1 MKLYNAC
8 TFYAMSM
15 SKDTCKKERLARQ
28 LRENL
33 VRRKEV
39 VRTKKSDVNGIQG
52 TKIKQGDKKD
62 EN

>member
-1 MKLYNAC
+1 
-8 TFYAMSM
+8 M